1 MTCILFYF
9 DADFKNITVKFRFI
23 EKASHVVLNFFLLFN
38 YTRIQEISLFD
49 TSKVNLS
56 NFF

>member
-23 EKASHVVLNFFLLFN
+23 EKASHVVLNFFL
-38 YTRIQEISLFD
+38 
-49 TSKVNLS
+49 
-56 NFF
+56 

>member
-23 EKASHVVLNFFLLFN
+23 EKASHVVLNFFFFMYVYIMLRKIF
-38 YTRIQEISLFD
+38 R
-49 TSKVNLS
+49 
-56 NFF
+56 NFIK